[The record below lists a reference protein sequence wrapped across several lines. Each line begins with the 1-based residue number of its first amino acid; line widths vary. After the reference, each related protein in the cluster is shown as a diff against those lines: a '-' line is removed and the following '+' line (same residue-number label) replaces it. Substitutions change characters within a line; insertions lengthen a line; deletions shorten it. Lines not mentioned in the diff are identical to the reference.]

1 MVLQGAGKSIGS
13 WKQQCKLGFLSIVA
27 LRVPSSGLCTQEL
40 LARFPLHFSLSSISD
55 DEQPITMEIIYFF
68 YKGKIENALLFAVG
82 RDVLVYKES
91 CVGMSWWI
99 CLPTLRRYV
108 LVNMWFAVLWG
119 CWSCSYGDVSV
130 NMRFPLHFSLS
141 SIGDDEQ
148 PTTIEIN
155 YFFCKLEGA
164 CAPIAP
170 CGLRSVASLHPR
182 CGEGKI
188 EEALL
193 VAVDRDVL
201 IYKESFPL
209 HFSLSSIGDNEQPPT
224 MEINYFFHPLFYE
237 LKEGRI
243 EEALLVAVGR
253 DVLVYKE
260 SALGLLELLYGDVSV
275 DMWFEAPK

>member
-141 SIGDDEQ
+141 SIGD
-148 PTTIEIN
+148 
-155 YFFCKLEGA
+155 
-164 CAPIAP
+164 
-170 CGLRSVASLHPR
+170 
-182 CGEGKI
+182 
-188 EEALL
+188 
-193 VAVDRDVL
+193 
-201 IYKESFPL
+201 
-209 HFSLSSIGDNEQPPT
+209 NEQPPT

>member
-27 LRVPSSGLCTQEL
+27 LRGACGPHCPLWASLRCIIALTVRRGQDRKCATIRGWSRC
-40 LARFPLHFSLSSISD
+40 ARLQRI
-55 DEQPITMEIIYFF
+55 
-68 YKGKIENALLFAVG
+68 V
-82 RDVLVYKES
+82 R
-91 CVGMSWWI
+91 
-99 CLPTLRRYV
+99 
-108 LVNMWFAVLWG
+108 
-119 CWSCSYGDVSV
+119 
-130 NMRFPLHFSLS
+130 RFPLHFSLS